1 MAQKKIL
8 LIEDEKDISDVVKI
22 QLELQGHLVCTSPNG
37 KDAIDLIEKEN
48 FDLYIIDRL
57 LPGMSGIEICQYLRS
72 NNQTL
77 RHPILFL
84 TALTTTQNI
93 IEGLDA
99 GADDYMTK
107 PFEMQV
113 LIARTNA
120 LLRRYT
126 QFVELEE
133 KNKIETEISLGEL
146 KVNFDSCQTTV
157 AGNKVNLTASEFKIL
172 SLLLK
177 NSGKV
182 LSRKELVQNIQGK
195 NIHVTERTIDT
206 HMAGL
211 RKKIGAAATIIETI
225 RGIGYRVNS
234 DEF

>member
-1 MAQKKIL
+1 MKQKKIL

-22 QLELQGHLVCTSPNG
+22 QLELQGHLVYAIPNG
-37 KDAIDLIEKEN
+37 KDAIELIGQN
-48 FDLYIIDRL
+48 DFDLYIIDRL
-57 LPGMSGIEICQYLRS
+57 LPGMSGIEICEFIRS
-72 NNQTL
+72 NKKTL

-93 IEGLDA
+93 IEGLEA

-120 LLRRYT
+120 LLRRYAH
-126 QFVELEE
+126 FNELEE
-133 KNKIETEISLGEL
+133 KNKVETEISLGEL

-157 AGNKVNLTASEFKIL
+157 AGEKINLTASEFKIL

-177 NSGKV
+177 NAGKV

-211 RKKIGAAATIIETI
+211 RKKIGVAATIIETI
-225 RGIGYRVNS
+225 RGIGYRVS
-234 DEF
+234 TDEF